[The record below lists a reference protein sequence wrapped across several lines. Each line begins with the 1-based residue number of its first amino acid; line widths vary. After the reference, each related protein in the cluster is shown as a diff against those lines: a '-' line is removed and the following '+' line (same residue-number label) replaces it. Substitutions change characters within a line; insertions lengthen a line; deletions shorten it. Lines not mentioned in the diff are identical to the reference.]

1 MTKPKIAIACQGG
14 GSQTAFTAGALKTLF
29 DNDIH
34 HQRDIVGLSGTSGCA
49 LNAAL
54 AWYGLLK
61 GAKGDKTPIGKRIT
75 DFWDDLMAKEPMEIL
90 LDEMTMGALRGVSD
104 GILPNYEI
112 SPSSPL
118 MQWMQTALS
127 IFLPR
132 PKYTDFRG
140 SLASH
145 INFDEIASLV
155 EPTSPVLLVGAAN
168 VKHGNLKIFS
178 SRAGEISIDAILA
191 SACIP
196 TLFPAVQIG
205 DDFFWDGLFSAN
217 PPVNPLMQY
226 RYVGKEN
233 IPQEIWIIFINA
245 ITCEHIPTKPHE
257 IVDRRNAMVGNV
269 SLLQDLNMLGA
280 FERAFS
286 AGALAL
292 DVLKE
297 FGYPTDTWVKLRLIQ
312 MSKPTLDSLD
322 YASKL
327 SRAPEHIHRLIEDGA
342 RQARQ
347 LIENLSAPALTCE
360 EMGRQLI
367 GQSPTTKGMLPVPV
381 HA

>member
-1 MTKPKIAIACQGG
+1 MSKPKIAIACQGG
-14 GSQTAFTAGALKTLF
+14 GSQTAFTAGVLKTLF

-34 HQRDIVGLSGTSGCA
+34 HQRDIVGLSGTSGGA

-61 GAKGDKTPIGKRIT
+61 AAKGDKTPIGKRIT
-75 DFWDDLMAKEPMEIL
+75 DFWDDLMAKEPAERL
-90 LDEMTMGALRGVSD
+90 LDDVTMGALRGVSD
-104 GILPNYEI
+104 GMLPNYEI
-112 SPSSPL
+112 SPSSPV

-127 IFLPR
+127 AFLPR
-132 PKYTDFRG
+132 KQYTDFRG
-140 SLASH
+140 LLESH
-145 INFDEIASLV
+145 INFDEIPSLI

-168 VKHGNLKIFS
+168 VRRGNLKIFS
-178 SRAGEISIDAILA
+178 SRAGEIGVEAILA

-205 DDFFWDGLFSAN
+205 DEFFWDGLFAAN
-217 PPVNPLMQY
+217 PPVNPLVQY

-233 IPQEIWIIFINA
+233 IPDEIWIVFINS
-245 ITCEHIPTKPHE
+245 ITSEHIPTKPHD
-257 IVDRRNAMVGNV
+257 IVDRRNAMTGNV
-269 SLLQDLNMLGA
+269 SLLQDLNLLGA

-286 AGALAL
+286 VGALAL

-297 FGYPTDTWVKLRLIQ
+297 FGYPTDTWIKLRLIQ
-312 MSKPTLDSLD
+312 MSKPMLDSLD

-327 SRAPEHIHRLIEDGA
+327 SRAPEHIHKLIEDGS
-342 RQARQ
+342 RQARH
-347 LIENLSAPALTCE
+347 LIEHLSEPALTCE
-360 EMGRQLI
+360 EMGRLLT
-367 GQSPTTKGMLPVPV
+367 GVSPTTAGMLPI